1 MNRVFFVLLMIF
13 GYSAACAQSVQVS
26 PELVMTGN
34 SSAFADGVWVRVSGQ
49 VGHANCYYAPQNV
62 SLFYAKP
69 NGVVDPKKA
78 LAILMAAKLA
88 SRTVNIEFIN
98 NGAQADFWGYGI
110 SQCEI
115 HRLAM
120 N

>member
-1 MNRVFFVLLMIF
+1 MKRIFFLLF
-13 GYSAACAQSVQVS
+13 LVCAHTTAFSQSIQIS
-26 PELVMTGN
+26 PEQIMTGN
-34 SSAFADGVWVRVSGQ
+34 SSAFPDGVWVRVSGQ
-49 VGHANCYYAPQNV
+49 LGHPNCYYAPSNV
-62 SLFYAKP
+62 SLFYTKP

-78 LAILMAAKLA
+78 LAILMTARVTN
-88 SRTVNIEFIN
+88 RTVNIEFAA

-115 HRLAM
+115 HRIVM

>member
-1 MNRVFFVLLMIF
+1 MKRFL
-13 GYSAACAQSVQVS
+13 AALVIACACTGALAQSVQIA
-26 PELVMTGN
+26 PEQVMTGN

-49 VGHANCYYAPQNV
+49 VGHANCYYAPSNY

-69 NGVVDPKKA
+69 NGVIDPKKA
-78 LAILMAAKLA
+78 LAMLMTAKVA
-88 SRTVNIEFIN
+88 GRTVTIEFVN
-98 NGAQADFWGYGI
+98 NGVQADFWNYGI

-115 HRLAM
+115 QRLAL